1 MKTKLFLTAV
11 SVFLLLIAFSN
22 ANAQTDL
29 TKLKHFK
36 IEANIADD
44 SLFVKVQKEMEINPI
59 LEKYVLVVNITS
71 ADEEKQYIVHGD
83 EKSNIAIR
91 VSWDI
96 LSKEVRDGLL
106 AWSKPNKTALEK

>member
-1 MKTKLFLTAV
+1 
-11 SVFLLLIAFSN
+11 
-22 ANAQTDL
+22 
-29 TKLKHFK
+29 
-36 IEANIADD
+36 
-44 SLFVKVQKEMEINPI
+44 PI

-71 ADEEKQYIVHGD
+71 TDEERQYIVHGD
-83 EKSNIAIR
+83 EKSNVAVR